1 MAGALVGPRALGSI
15 LGGVTAL
22 SPLEPLLRRFEEALS
37 ELVQSEVLF
46 IRLIH
51 QDLVTAGG
59 KRIRPRL
66 VFLASRALGGAPFE
80 LELALAVELLHS
92 ATLLHDDLIDDAETR
107 RGKEA
112 AFRKY
117 GNAVSVLSGDFLLSR
132 LLHVIAKTGRME
144 LVERFA
150 EVAKTLSEGEV
161 LQFQVAALED
171 YSLENYERI
180 ITAKTAVLMAL
191 ATEGP
196 ALLLGAESG
205 VREALYRFGLLY
217 GQAFQMRDDYLDL
230 MGTPEALG
238 KPVGGDLREG
248 KATLIPLLL
257 MERYPEVREILRRRG
272 REPGDL
278 ERLKSL
284 ARESGVA
291 EEVEARIRK
300 RAEEAVAALRPLPPS
315 PFKAALEELALR
327 EAERLS

>member
-1 MAGALVGPRALGSI
+1 MTVHEALEA
-15 LGGVTAL
+15 
-22 SPLEPLLRRFEEALS
+22 PLLRFEEALS

-92 ATLLHDDLIDDAETR
+92 ATLLHDDLIDDAQMR

-112 AFRKY
+112 AFRRY

-132 LLHVIAKTGRME
+132 LLYVIAQTGRME

-180 ITAKTAVLMAL
+180 ITAKTAALMAL
-191 ATEGP
+191 CTEGP
-196 ALLLGAESG
+196 ALLRGEG
-205 VREALYRFGLLY
+205 EEVREALRRFGLLY

-238 KPVGGDLREG
+238 KPVGGDVREG
-248 KATLIPLLL
+248 KATLITLLL
-257 MERYPEVREILRRRG
+257 MERFPEAREILKRKG
-272 REPGDL
+272 REEGDL
-278 ERLKSL
+278 ERLR
-284 ARESGVA
+284 AWAWESGVA
-291 EEVEARIRK
+291 AEVEGQIRA
-300 RAEEAVAALRPLPPS
+300 RAEEAARALTPLPDS
-315 PFKAALEELALR
+315 PYKEALKALALK
-327 EAERLS
+327 EAKRLS

>member
-1 MAGALVGPRALGSI
+1 MEVFLEGRLRA
-15 LGGVTAL
+15 
-22 SPLEPLLRRFEEALS
+22 FEAELAQ
-37 ELVQSEVLF
+37 LVQSEVLF

-80 LELALAVELLHS
+80 MELALAVELLHS

-112 AFRKY
+112 AFRRY

-132 LLHVIAKTGRME
+132 LLHVIAKTGSLE

-150 EVAKTLSEGEV
+150 QVAKTLSEGEV

-180 ITAKTAVLMAL
+180 ITAKTAVLMEL
-191 ATEGP
+191 STEGP
-196 ALLLGAESG
+196 ALLKGVDGE
-205 VREALYRFGLLY
+205 VREALARFGLLY

-238 KPVGGDLREG
+238 KPVGGDVREG
-248 KATLIPLLL
+248 KATLITLLL
-257 MERYPEVREILRRRG
+257 MERYPEVRELLRRKGRG
-272 REPGDL
+272 EGDL
-278 ERLKSL
+278 ERLRFLEHSTQ
-284 ARESGVA
+284 ASSPEPGGAAAASPASA
-291 EEVEARIRK
+291 EPA
-300 RAEEAVAALRPLPPS
+300 PP
-315 PFKAALEELALR
+315 
-327 EAERLS
+327 